1 MSVSDG
7 NNSGEFKVI
16 NAGSS
21 VIGYQWSWSAPSGAG
36 NSPTVSF
43 SSPTLSPTS
52 SATRINNAKWFA
64 YPNVTCAPLTSTYT
78 IQCTVTISG
87 GRSKTAKAYLSV
99 KIPETGGTTESPTV
113 SGGMYDNQSGDPQKP
128 WRLDPN
134 SVYRTEPP
142 VTINVHSNSQFYNK
156 ASVHEAE
163 HVKQW
168 KTGFMKG
175 YFTVNSFLNYVTNS
189 GVKVKDLKAAT
200 VASIKTLVERAYR
213 NWYLDE
219 YNPAS
224 QHHDKMERG
233 AYNVSDSISPQYRY
247 QGQCYGY

>member
-1 MSVSDG
+1 
-7 NNSGEFKVI
+7 
-16 NAGSS
+16 
-21 VIGYQWSWSAPSGAG
+21 
-36 NSPTVSF
+36 
-43 SSPTLSPTS
+43 
-52 SATRINNAKWFA
+52 
-64 YPNVTCAPLTSTYT
+64 
-78 IQCTVTISG
+78 
-87 GRSKTAKAYLSV
+87 
-99 KIPETGGTTESPTV
+99 
-113 SGGMYDNQSGDPQKP
+113 
-128 WRLDPN
+128 
-134 SVYRTEPP
+134 
-142 VTINVHSNSQFYNK
+142 
-156 ASVHEAE
+156 
-163 HVKQW
+163 
-168 KTGFMKG
+168 MKG